1 VVICY
6 GGDLNILGDDKEH
19 LRGLSMKYGEG
30 LAANYFAANYDD
42 GSWTE
47 RAAIQHKVARSLR
60 GLTMVV
66 LATCFLSGCQ
76 TAYYTTMEK
85 FGIEKRDILV
95 DRVEDAREAQTEA
108 SEQFESALEAFTTL
122 TDYDGADLAEQYQ
135 TLKKSFEKSQS
146 RAEEVTER
154 IDSVER
160 VGQDLLKEW
169 AQEIEQYTNQS
180 LKSTSQ
186 TQLNQTQVRFQ
197 QLVSAMR
204 SAESRMPPV
213 LSAFQD
219 RVLFLKHNLN
229 ARALTALRGD
239 VAAVESDVGALISEM
254 RRSIR
259 EADAFIAEMR

>member
-1 VVICY
+1 MRSPRFVYSQWGRGVVSA
-6 GGDLNILGDDKEH
+6 LV
-19 LRGLSMKYGEG
+19 GLF
-30 LAANYFAANYDD
+30 L
-42 GSWTE
+42 
-47 RAAIQHKVARSLR
+47 
-60 GLTMVV
+60 
-66 LATCFLSGCQ
+66 LSGCQ
-76 TAYYTTMEK
+76 TAYYNTMEK

-95 DRVEDAREAQTEA
+95 DRVGDAREAQAEA
-108 SEQFESALEAFTTL
+108 SEQFESALAEFTAL
-122 TDYDGADLAEQYQ
+122 TEHDGGDLADQYQ
-135 TLKKSFEKSQS
+135 SLKKAFEKSQG
-146 RAEEVTER
+146 RAEAVTER

-160 VGQDLLKEW
+160 VGTDLLKEW
-169 AQEIEQYTNQS
+169 AEEIEQYTNQS

-186 TQLNQTQVRFQ
+186 TQLSQTQVRFQ
-197 QLVSAMR
+197 QLLSAMR

-229 ARALTALRGD
+229 ARALTALKGD